1 MVTLRIVSPAV
12 PSMETDKIIATLLFV
27 VGFLGAVV
35 GYLKGNHD
43 LALFSGGF
51 ATFWSGS
58 LSTLLLTKKNGG
70 SAPAP
75 PQTERS

>member
-1 MVTLRIVSPAV
+1 
-12 PSMETDKIIATLLFV
+12 METDKIIATLLFV

-75 PQTERS
+75 PQTDKP